1 MNNDRTR
8 PCRLLVRHTAGGPPD
23 TQNTGTSSTICP
35 DLSARIVTHVLM
47 STGHFPAAIAAA
59 SSHAAGVERE
69 PAVPTPEGLSVRGSS
84 CCAGRSQPPR
94 TASATSI

>member
-1 MNNDRTR
+1 MPPAGAPHRR
-8 PCRLLVRHTAGGPPD
+8 RTAGHAEYWHQQPPA
-23 TQNTGTSSTICP
+23 SSTICP

-47 STGHFPAAIAAA
+47 STGHFPAAIATA
-59 SSHAAGVERE
+59 SSHAARVERE